1 MLTPQNTHPFF
12 YEMMLI
18 FQRLASFDELY
29 EDGEV
34 VPT

>member
-18 FQRLASFDELY
+18 FQRLIDELY